1 MNRKK
6 TTLILAAALALTSA
20 ASGCGRTG
28 YEDFVFPEQEKSTLA
43 PVDSIYRDNSGDD
56 LTPVKEKTN
65 RTVRSSDGLCVIE
78 CKDSYYDVTL
88 DYEKGSPYAVG
99 AAYAE
104 AIKLACPDYEAFCE
118 GYIFENIKAAFNDLN
133 DDYTGI
139 ENRTEKFCAALDKDY
154 RDELDG
160 FADKISGDSTGIHE
174 DGILSKEEAALA
186 QLVPDV
192 LRGTA
197 CSAISAD
204 GNVTSTGERLTCRV
218 LEWQLGSENQLC
230 DSHTLLHIRNGDKS
244 FISLSYLGSMT
255 ILTAVND
262 DGVMLGELDV
272 GSLNMGEYSCE
283 NKVSYTYGMRYA
295 LENCTTAREAA
306 EYLVSNAASYP
317 YCVNV
322 LATDKNDAF
331 VAELSVTAEDGV
343 PLIRDSSTPL
353 TDGLKWDSP
362 DYICAVNS
370 FAADGNADG
379 ITENTNNLIR
389 WNRYNDLFCGEGD
402 LSPARM
408 RQLLTCEKT
417 DNDLVRIRSGGL
429 VHMAVA
435 DYSTCTLCAILTDS
449 DGVDDEQVFID
460 LGSWKQG

>member
-6 TTLILAAALALTSA
+6 TLLILAAALALTSA
-20 ASGCGRTG
+20 VSSCGRKG
-28 YEDFVFPEQEKSTLA
+28 YEDFVIPEQSASTLT
-43 PVDSIYRDNSGDD
+43 PVDSIFRDNSGDD
-56 LTPVKEKTN
+56 LTPVREKTN
-65 RTVRSSDGLCVIE
+65 TTVRSSDGLCVIE

-104 AIKLACPDYEAFCE
+104 AIRLAYPDYEAFCE

-133 DDYTGI
+133 GDYTGI
-139 ENRTEKFCAALDKDY
+139 ENRTEKFCSALEKDY
-154 RDELDG
+154 RDELEG
-160 FADKISGDSTGIHE
+160 FAEKISGDSSGIRE

-230 DSHTLLHIRNGDKS
+230 DMHALLHIKNGEKS
-244 FISLSYLGSMT
+244 FLSLSYLGSLT

-262 DGVMLGELDV
+262 NGVMLGELDV
-272 GSLNMGEYSCE
+272 GSLNMVEYSCD

-306 EYLVSNAASYP
+306 EYLVSNAPSYP

-331 VAELSVTAEDGV
+331 VAELSVTGVDGT
-343 PLIRDSSTPL
+343 PLIRDGSTPL

-379 ITENTNNLIR
+379 ITENTGNLIR
-389 WNRYNDLFCGEGD
+389 WNRYNDLFCGESA

-417 DNDLVRIRSGGL
+417 DNNLTRIRSGGL
-429 VHMAVA
+429 VHLAVA
-435 DYSTCTLCAILTDS
+435 DYSTCTLCAVLTGK
-449 DGVDDEQVFID
+449 DGVDDSPVFID

>member
-6 TTLILAAALALTSA
+6 TIPILAAALALTCA
-20 ASGCGRTG
+20 LSGCGRKG
-28 YEDFVFPEQEKSTLA
+28 YEGFVIPEQGASTLR
-43 PVDSIYRDNSGDD
+43 PVSDIYRDNSGDD

-78 CKDSYYDVTL
+78 CRDSYFDVTL
-88 DYEKGSPYAVG
+88 DREKGSPYAAG

-104 AIKLACPDYEAFCE
+104 AIQLAYEDYALFCE

-133 DDYTGI
+133 GDYSGI
-139 ENRTEKFCAALDKDY
+139 ENRTEKFRASLERDY
-154 RDELDG
+154 REELEG
-160 FADKISGDSTGIHE
+160 FADRISGDSTGIRE
-174 DGILSKEEAALA
+174 DGILSKEEAVLV
-186 QLVPDV
+186 QLIPDV
-192 LRGTA
+192 LRATA

-204 GNVTSTGERLTCRV
+204 GSVTSTGERLTCRV

-230 DSHTLLHIRNGDKS
+230 KVHTLLHMKNGDKS
-244 FISLSYLGSMT
+244 FVSLSYLGSLT

-272 GSLNMGEYSCE
+272 GTQNMVEYSCE
-283 NKVSYTYGMRYA
+283 DKVSYTYGIRYA

-306 EYLVSNAASYP
+306 QYLVSNAPRYP

-322 LATDKNDAF
+322 LATDRNDAV
-331 VAELSVTAEDGV
+331 VAELPVSAEDGT

-353 TDGLKWDSP
+353 TDGLTWDSP

-370 FAADGNADG
+370 FAAKGNADG
-379 ITENTNNLIR
+379 ITSSTDNIIR
-389 WNRYNDLFCGEGD
+389 WRRYNELFSGERE

-408 RQLLTCEKT
+408 RQLLTCERT
-417 DNDLVRIRSGGL
+417 DNDLTRIRSNSL

-435 DYSTCTLCAILTDS
+435 DYSTCTLQAILTDT
-449 DGVDDEQVFID
+449 DGVDDEPVFID
-460 LGSWKQG
+460 LGSWRQD